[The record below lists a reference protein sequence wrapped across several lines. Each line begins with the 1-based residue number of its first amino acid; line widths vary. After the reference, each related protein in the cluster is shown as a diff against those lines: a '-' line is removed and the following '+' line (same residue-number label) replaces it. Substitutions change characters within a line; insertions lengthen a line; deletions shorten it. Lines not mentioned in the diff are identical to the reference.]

1 MRIPGLRFDEKDML
15 LYAIEELRSQ
25 GVCDDECA
33 VVLSQY
39 APVDLDLLHVCLTE
53 TVYRAEPSYSEPER
67 VAA

>member
-1 MRIPGLRFDEKDML
+1 MRIPGLRFDEKNML

-33 VVLSQY
+33 VVLSRY
-39 APVDLDLLHVCLTE
+39 APVDLDLLHICLSE
-53 TVYRAEPSYSEPER
+53 LDRPDEPFYVEPEQ